1 MAFEQFTTEELTKIR
16 SGDLSGISTEK
27 LELLRNEL
35 AAMEQPVQ
43 AAPAPVAQAPQE
55 PQEPAPTQRL
65 RATAQGLTLGSADEI
80 EARLRSAV
88 TGRPYEEVLAEIRG
102 QLRAYQQQAP
112 LESLGY
118 EAFGGVLPAAAIT
131 AATGGTAAPVTAPM
145 TGARV
150 APLVRGLLG
159 TSAIGGAQGGVTGFM
174 TGEGDIYDRL
184 SRIPQSTVVGAT
196 VAPGVQ
202 LATMAVGGLTNRV
215 LDFARRMTG
224 GRGGRAVEAEIQ
236 RLAQE
241 SGMTTDEIV
250 DRIARGEIMAENQSL
265 LSAVRGLY
273 AQGGQA
279 GTTIGK
285 ALRERP
291 DRLRSEVL
299 TDMQQKLVGGLDP
312 TSVSPRPQNENVLR
326 YFRATDDAAKAIENE
341 AYKAAYSTGGVIDAN
356 LIASLTDA
364 LKRSPSAIRDIND
377 IYVAQT
383 GKKPFFSFDKKGE
396 IVFAR
401 APTLEDAEIIRRGLQ
416 TTINQAYTSGRGGVG
431 EALKPVEDSLRDA
444 IDNSSSALSTA
455 RQQAAT
461 RRTARDAF
469 KEGRNVFTKSADEV
483 AIYAEQISNNPGA
496 LNAFRAG
503 TMDAIRTRMGTGRAN
518 SMMGLFANPN
528 TKEGAILRT
537 IYPMDELEG
546 ILTRISTAAQSQA
559 AKGYVIGGPSTAPTL
574 LQAARTGT
582 GVNAEELASA
592 AQGNPFAQFRVA
604 SKLIGETNKNMSE
617 RDRNRVAQILVS
629 EDPALVRN
637 ALVDES
643 GMAMFQQAINRAMR
657 TVGKTLPYGA
667 GYLGAT
673 FPRRP
678 EEK

>member
-1 MAFEQFTTEELTKIR
+1 MALEQFTTEELTNIR
-16 SGDLSGISTEK
+16 NGDLSNISTEK
-27 LELLRNEL
+27 LQLLRSEL
-35 AAMEQPVQ
+35 ASMEQPSQPV
-43 AAPAPVAQAPQE
+43 AAPVAQPNQA
-55 PQEPAPTQRL
+55 PAPTQRL
-65 RATAQGLTLGSADEI
+65 RATAQGLTLGSSDEI

-88 TGRPYEEVLAEIRG
+88 TGRPYEEILAEIRG
-102 QLRAYQQQAP
+102 QLRAYQQQSP

-131 AATGGTAAPVTAPM
+131 AATGGAATPITAPM

-184 SRIPQSTVVGAT
+184 ARIPQSTAIGAT

-202 LATMAVGGLTNRV
+202 LVTMGLGGLTNKV
-215 LDFARRMTG
+215 LDFARRVTG
-224 GRGGRAVEAEIQ
+224 NRGGRAAEAEIQ

-241 SGMTTDEIV
+241 SGLTSDEIV
-250 DRIARGEIMAENQSL
+250 DRIAKGEIMAENQTL
-265 LSAVRGLY
+265 LAAVRGLY
-273 AQGGQA
+273 AQGGEA

-299 TDMQQKLVGGLDP
+299 TDMQQKLISGLDP
-312 TSVSPRPQNENVLR
+312 TFVGPRPQNENVLR
-326 YFRATDDAAKAIENE
+326 YFRATDDQAKKIENE
-341 AYKAAYSTGGVIDAN
+341 AYKAAYGTGGVIDAN
-356 LIASLTDA
+356 LLGSLTDA
-364 LKRSPSAIRDIND
+364 LKRSPSAIKDIND
-377 IYVAQT
+377 IYIAQT

-401 APTLEDAEIIRRGLQ
+401 TPTLEDAEIIRRGLQ

-431 EALKPVEDSLRDA
+431 EALKDVESSLRAA
-444 IDNSSSALSTA
+444 IDNSSSALAGA

-461 RRTARDAF
+461 RRTARDSF
-469 KEGRNVFTKSADEV
+469 NEGRGVFSKSADEI
-483 AIYAEQISNNPGA
+483 AIYVEQIANNPGA

-503 TMDAIRTRMGTGRAN
+503 TMDAIRARMGTGRAK
-518 SMMGLFANPN
+518 SMMGLLANPD

-537 IYPMDELEG
+537 IYPMDELES

-574 LQAARTGT
+574 LQAARTGAN
-582 GVNAEELASA
+582 VNAEELASA
-592 AQGNPFAQFRVA
+592 AQGNPFAAFRVA
-604 SKLIGETNKNMSE
+604 NKLIGETNKNMSE
-617 RDRNRVAQILVS
+617 RDRNLVAQILVS
-629 EDPALVRN
+629 ENPNLVRN
-637 ALVDES
+637 ALVDAS
-643 GMAMFQQAINRAMR
+643 GMATFQQAVNRAMR
-657 TVGKTLPYGA
+657 TVSKTVPYGA

-678 EEK
+678 EGQ

>member
-1 MAFEQFTTEELTKIR
+1 MALEQFTTEELTNIR
-16 SGDLSGISTEK
+16 NGDLSNISTEK
-27 LELLRNEL
+27 LQLLRSEL
-35 AAMEQPVQ
+35 ASMEQPSQPV
-43 AAPAPVAQAPQE
+43 AAPVAQPNQA
-55 PQEPAPTQRL
+55 PAPTQRL
-65 RATAQGLTLGSADEI
+65 RATAQGLTLGSSDEI

-88 TGRPYEEVLAEIRG
+88 TGRPYEEILAEIRG
-102 QLRAYQQQAP
+102 QLRAYQQQSP

-131 AATGGTAAPVTAPM
+131 AATGGAATPITAPM

-150 APLVRGLLG
+150 APIVRGLLG

-184 SRIPQSTVVGAT
+184 ARIPQSTAIGAT

-202 LATMAVGGLTNRV
+202 LVTMGLGGLTNKV
-215 LDFARRMTG
+215 LDFARRVTG
-224 GRGGRAVEAEIQ
+224 NRGGRAAEAEIQ

-241 SGMTTDEIV
+241 SGLTSDEIV
-250 DRIARGEIMAENQSL
+250 DRIAKGEIMAENQTL
-265 LSAVRGLY
+265 LAAVRGLY
-273 AQGGQA
+273 AQGGEA

-299 TDMQQKLVGGLDP
+299 TDMQQKLISGLDP
-312 TSVSPRPQNENVLR
+312 TFVGPRPQNENVLR
-326 YFRATDDAAKAIENE
+326 YFRATDDQAKKIENE
-341 AYKAAYSTGGVIDAN
+341 AYKAAYGTGGVIDAN
-356 LIASLTDA
+356 LLGSLTDA
-364 LKRSPSAIRDIND
+364 LKRSPSAIKDIND
-377 IYVAQT
+377 IYIAQT

-401 APTLEDAEIIRRGLQ
+401 TPTLEDAEIIRRGLQ

-431 EALKPVEDSLRDA
+431 EALKDVESSLRAA
-444 IDNSSSALSTA
+444 IDNSSSALAGA

-461 RRTARDAF
+461 RRTARDSF
-469 KEGRNVFTKSADEV
+469 NEGRGVFSKSADEI
-483 AIYAEQISNNPGA
+483 AIYVEQIANNPGA

-503 TMDAIRTRMGTGRAN
+503 TMDAIRARMGTGRAK
-518 SMMGLFANPN
+518 SMMGLLANPD

-537 IYPMDELEG
+537 IYPMDELES

-574 LQAARTGT
+574 LQAARTGAN
-582 GVNAEELASA
+582 VNAEELASA
-592 AQGNPFAQFRVA
+592 AQGNPFAAFRVA
-604 SKLIGETNKNMSE
+604 NKLIGETNKNMSE
-617 RDRNRVAQILVS
+617 RDRNLVAQILVS
-629 EDPALVRN
+629 ENPNLVRN
-637 ALVDES
+637 ALVDAS
-643 GMAMFQQAINRAMR
+643 GMATFQQAVNRAMR
-657 TVGKTLPYGA
+657 TVSRTVPYGA

-678 EEK
+678 EGQ

>member
-1 MAFEQFTTEELTKIR
+1 MALEQFTTEELTNIR
-16 SGDLSGISTEK
+16 NGDLSNISTEK
-27 LELLRNEL
+27 LQLLRSEL
-35 AAMEQPVQ
+35 ASMEQPSQPV
-43 AAPAPVAQAPQE
+43 AAPVAQPNQA
-55 PQEPAPTQRL
+55 PAPTQRL
-65 RATAQGLTLGSADEI
+65 RATAQGLTLGSSDEI

-88 TGRPYEEVLAEIRG
+88 TGRPYEEILAEIRG
-102 QLRAYQQQAP
+102 QLRAYQQQSP

-131 AATGGTAAPVTAPM
+131 AATGGAATPITAPM

-184 SRIPQSTVVGAT
+184 ARIPQSTAIGAT

-202 LATMAVGGLTNRV
+202 LVTMGLGGLTNKV
-215 LDFARRMTG
+215 LDFARRVTG
-224 GRGGRAVEAEIQ
+224 NRGGRAAEAEIQ

-241 SGMTTDEIV
+241 SGLTTDEIV
-250 DRIARGEIMAENQSL
+250 DRIAKGEIMAENQTL
-265 LSAVRGLY
+265 LAAVRGLY
-273 AQGGQA
+273 AQGGEA

-299 TDMQQKLVGGLDP
+299 TDMQQKLISGLDP
-312 TSVSPRPQNENVLR
+312 TFVGPRPQNENVLR
-326 YFRATDDAAKAIENE
+326 YFRATDDQAKKIENE
-341 AYKAAYSTGGVIDAN
+341 AYKAAYGTGGVIDAN
-356 LIASLTDA
+356 LLGSLTDA
-364 LKRSPSAIRDIND
+364 LKRSPSAIKDIND
-377 IYVAQT
+377 IYIAQT

-401 APTLEDAEIIRRGLQ
+401 TPTLEDAEIIRRGLQ

-431 EALKPVEDSLRDA
+431 EALKDVESSLRAA
-444 IDNSSSALSTA
+444 IDNSSSALAGA

-461 RRTARDAF
+461 RRTARDSF
-469 KEGRNVFTKSADEV
+469 NEGRGVFSKSADEI
-483 AIYAEQISNNPGA
+483 AIYVEQIANNPGA

-503 TMDAIRTRMGTGRAN
+503 TMDAIRARMGTGRAK
-518 SMMGLFANPN
+518 SMMGLLANPD

-537 IYPMDELEG
+537 IYPMDELES

-574 LQAARTGT
+574 LQAARTGAN
-582 GVNAEELASA
+582 VNAEELASA
-592 AQGNPFAQFRVA
+592 AQGNPFAAFRVA
-604 SKLIGETNKNMSE
+604 NKLIGETNKNMSE
-617 RDRNRVAQILVS
+617 RDRNLVAQILVS
-629 EDPALVRN
+629 ENPNLVRN
-637 ALVDES
+637 ALVDAS
-643 GMAMFQQAINRAMR
+643 GMATFQQAVNRAMR
-657 TVGKTLPYGA
+657 TVSKTVPYGA

-678 EEK
+678 EGQ

>member
-1 MAFEQFTTEELTKIR
+1 MALEQFTTEELTNIR
-16 SGDLSGISTEK
+16 NGDLSNISTEK
-27 LELLRNEL
+27 LQLLRSEL
-35 AAMEQPVQ
+35 ASMEQPSQPV
-43 AAPAPVAQAPQE
+43 AAPVAQPNQA
-55 PQEPAPTQRL
+55 PAPTQRL
-65 RATAQGLTLGSADEI
+65 RATAQGLTLGSSDEI

-88 TGRPYEEVLAEIRG
+88 TGRPYEEILAEIRG
-102 QLRAYQQQAP
+102 QLRAYQQQSP

-131 AATGGTAAPVTAPM
+131 AATGGAATPITAPM

-150 APLVRGLLG
+150 ASLVRGLLG

-184 SRIPQSTVVGAT
+184 ARIPQSTAIGAT

-202 LATMAVGGLTNRV
+202 LVTMGLGGLTNKV
-215 LDFARRMTG
+215 LDFARRVTG
-224 GRGGRAVEAEIQ
+224 NRGGRAAEAEIQ

-241 SGMTTDEIV
+241 SGLTTDEIV
-250 DRIARGEIMAENQSL
+250 DRIAKGEIMAENQTL
-265 LSAVRGLY
+265 LAAVRGLY
-273 AQGGQA
+273 AQGGEA

-285 ALRERP
+285 ALRGRP

-299 TDMQQKLVGGLDP
+299 TDMQQKLISGLDP
-312 TSVSPRPQNENVLR
+312 TFVGPRPQNENVLR
-326 YFRATDDAAKAIENE
+326 YFRATDDQAKKIENE
-341 AYKAAYSTGGVIDAN
+341 AYKAAYGTGGVIDAN
-356 LIASLTDA
+356 LLGSLTDA
-364 LKRSPSAIRDIND
+364 LKRSPSAIKDIND
-377 IYVAQT
+377 IYIAQT

-401 APTLEDAEIIRRGLQ
+401 TPTLEDAEIIRRGLQ

-431 EALKPVEDSLRDA
+431 EALKDVESSLRAA
-444 IDNSSSALSTA
+444 IDNSSSALAGA

-461 RRTARDAF
+461 RRTARDSF
-469 KEGRNVFTKSADEV
+469 NEGRGVFSKSADEI
-483 AIYAEQISNNPGA
+483 AIYVEQIANNPGA

-503 TMDAIRTRMGTGRAN
+503 TMDAIRARMGTGRAK
-518 SMMGLFANPN
+518 SMMGLLANPD

-537 IYPMDELEG
+537 IYPMDELES

-574 LQAARTGT
+574 LQAARTGAN
-582 GVNAEELASA
+582 VNAEELASA
-592 AQGNPFAQFRVA
+592 AQGNPFAAFRVA
-604 SKLIGETNKNMSE
+604 NKLIGETNKNMSE
-617 RDRNRVAQILVS
+617 RDRNLVAQILVS
-629 EDPALVRN
+629 ENPNLVRN
-637 ALVDES
+637 ALVDAS
-643 GMAMFQQAINRAMR
+643 GMATFQQAVNRAMR
-657 TVGKTLPYGA
+657 TVSKTVPYGV

-678 EEK
+678 EGQ

>member
-1 MAFEQFTTEELTKIR
+1 MALEQFTTEELTNIR
-16 SGDLSGISTEK
+16 NGDLSNISTEK
-27 LELLRNEL
+27 LQLLRSEL
-35 AAMEQPVQ
+35 ASMEQPSQPV
-43 AAPAPVAQAPQE
+43 AAPVAQPNQA
-55 PQEPAPTQRL
+55 PAPTQRL
-65 RATAQGLTLGSADEI
+65 RATAQGLTLGSSDEI

-88 TGRPYEEVLAEIRG
+88 TGRPYEEILAEIRG
-102 QLRAYQQQAP
+102 QLRAYQQQSP

-131 AATGGTAAPVTAPM
+131 AATGGAATPITAPM

-184 SRIPQSTVVGAT
+184 ARIPQSTAIGAT

-202 LATMAVGGLTNRV
+202 LVTMGLGGLTNKV
-215 LDFARRMTG
+215 LDFARRVTG
-224 GRGGRAVEAEIQ
+224 NRGGRAAEAEIQ

-241 SGMTTDEIV
+241 SGLTTDEIV
-250 DRIARGEIMAENQSL
+250 DRIAKGEIMAENQTL
-265 LSAVRGLY
+265 LAAVRGLY
-273 AQGGQA
+273 AQGGEA

-285 ALRERP
+285 ALRERT

-299 TDMQQKLVGGLDP
+299 TDMQQKLISGLDP
-312 TSVSPRPQNENVLR
+312 TFVGPRPQNENVLR
-326 YFRATDDAAKAIENE
+326 YFRATDDQAKKIENE
-341 AYKAAYSTGGVIDAN
+341 AYKAAYGTGGVIDAN
-356 LIASLTDA
+356 LLGSLTDA
-364 LKRSPSAIRDIND
+364 LKRSPSAIKDIND
-377 IYVAQT
+377 IYIAQT

-401 APTLEDAEIIRRGLQ
+401 TPTLEDAEIIRRGLQ

-431 EALKPVEDSLRDA
+431 EALKDVESSLRAA
-444 IDNSSSALSTA
+444 IDNSSSALAGA

-461 RRTARDAF
+461 RRTARDSF
-469 KEGRNVFTKSADEV
+469 NEGRGVFSKSADEI
-483 AIYAEQISNNPGA
+483 AIYVEQIANNPGA

-503 TMDAIRTRMGTGRAN
+503 TMDAIRARMGTGRAK
-518 SMMGLFANPN
+518 SMMGLLANPD

-537 IYPMDELEG
+537 IYPMDELES

-574 LQAARTGT
+574 LQAARTGAN
-582 GVNAEELASA
+582 VNAEELASA
-592 AQGNPFAQFRVA
+592 AQGNPFAAFRVA
-604 SKLIGETNKNMSE
+604 NKLIGETNKNMSE
-617 RDRNRVAQILVS
+617 RDRNLVAQILVS
-629 EDPALVRN
+629 ENPNLVRN
-637 ALVDES
+637 ALVDAS
-643 GMAMFQQAINRAMR
+643 GMATFQQAVNRAMR
-657 TVGKTLPYGA
+657 TVSKTVPYGA

-678 EEK
+678 EGQ